1 MEVITTHTN
10 ADFDSLGSMLA
21 AKKLYPNAVLVFPGS
36 QERSLRDFF
45 IRSTLYAFE
54 VERMKNIDF
63 ERLERLILVDTRQI
77 SRIGKFEEAIRRP
90 DLDLHIYDHHPP
102 SSDDLHGSVEVIA
115 EVGSTVTLLLRIL
128 LERGIDLTPDEA
140 TVMMLGIY
148 EDTGNLTFPSTRE
161 EDFRAAGTLVSKG
174 ANLSVISNVITRE
187 LTAEQVF
194 LLNDLIQSATR
205 YRVQGIEVVIAQA
218 SVDRYVGDIAVLV
231 HKLKDMENLDAI
243 LVLVRMEDR
252 VYLIGR
258 SRLDEVNVADIVGEF
273 GGGGHPTAASAV
285 IKGMSLTE
293 AHARLVKV
301 VHESVKPRKVARD
314 VMVYPVKTIDAECLM
329 EEAAEM
335 LTRYNLSILP
345 VVQNEKVVGLIS
357 KQVVE
362 KAIHHGLKQSPVKE
376 YMTTEFSM
384 VSPDTSFSR
393 IQELVIG
400 QNQSL
405 LPVIGSDR
413 LLGTISVADVMRVL
427 QEELMGSG
435 SALESQPLHARKK
448 MIAKLMRER
457 LPLRIQSLLMEFGR
471 VGDELGYSVY
481 AVGGFVRDLLMRV
494 ENFDID
500 IVVEGDGIRLAE
512 TFESKFPCRI
522 RTHRKFGTAIIL
534 FTDGLKIDIATARL
548 EVYDFPAALPT
559 VERGSIK
566 LDLYRRDFTINT
578 LALQLNPKAFGE
590 LIDFFGGVK
599 DIKEKV
605 IRVLHN
611 LSFVED
617 PTRVFRAIRFEQRLG
632 FQISKHT
639 QNLMRNAVRMGF
651 LDRLSGGRVLSEL
664 ILIFQEE
671 NPASALKGMGDFD
684 LLRFLHPH
692 LKSDE
697 VTEALFERI
706 HRVIAWFDL
715 LYLEE
720 HYERWLIYFYG
731 LVDLL
736 KEEELD
742 EVCTRLAMNE
752 KLRRRVVEG
761 KRQADQALLQIF
773 AWISQ
778 DIQPKRSDIHA
789 LLNSLSTETRLFMMA
804 KTTRM
809 ATRRYISLY
818 FTQLRDTRPI
828 LRGRDLIEMG
838 LEPGPAIKKQLD
850 ELLKARLDERVVTRQ
865 DEMEYIHR
873 AQEMKP

>member
-1 MEVITTHTN
+1 
-10 ADFDSLGSMLA
+10 
-21 AKKLYPNAVLVFPGS
+21 
-36 QERSLRDFF
+36 
-45 IRSTLYAFE
+45 
-54 VERMKNIDF
+54 
-63 ERLERLILVDTRQI
+63 
-77 SRIGKFEEAIRRP
+77 
-90 DLDLHIYDHHPP
+90 
-102 SSDDLHGSVEVIA
+102 
-115 EVGSTVTLLLRIL
+115 
-128 LERGIDLTPDEA
+128 
-140 TVMMLGIY
+140 
-148 EDTGNLTFPSTRE
+148 
-161 EDFRAAGTLVSKG
+161 
-174 ANLSVISNVITRE
+174 
-187 LTAEQVF
+187 
-194 LLNDLIQSATR
+194 
-205 YRVQGIEVVIAQA
+205 
-218 SVDRYVGDIAVLV
+218 
-231 HKLKDMENLDAI
+231 
-243 LVLVRMEDR
+243 
-252 VYLIGR
+252 
-258 SRLDEVNVADIVGEF
+258 
-273 GGGGHPTAASAV
+273 
-285 IKGMSLTE
+285 
-293 AHARLVKV
+293 
-301 VHESVKPRKVARD
+301 
-314 VMVYPVKTIDAECLM
+314 
-329 EEAAEM
+329 
-335 LTRYNLSILP
+335 
-345 VVQNEKVVGLIS
+345 
-357 KQVVE
+357 
-362 KAIHHGLKQSPVKE
+362 
-376 YMTTEFSM
+376 
-384 VSPDTSFSR
+384 
-393 IQELVIG
+393 
-400 QNQSL
+400 
-405 LPVIGSDR
+405 
-413 LLGTISVADVMRVL
+413 
-427 QEELMGSG
+427 
-435 SALESQPLHARKK
+435 
-448 MIAKLMRER
+448 
-457 LPLRIQSLLMEFGR
+457 
-471 VGDELGYSVY
+471 
-481 AVGGFVRDLLMRV
+481 VGGFVRDLLMRV

>member
-329 EEAAEM
+329 EEAGEM

-427 QEELMGSG
+427 QEELMVSG

-590 LIDFFGGVK
+590 LIDFFGAVK